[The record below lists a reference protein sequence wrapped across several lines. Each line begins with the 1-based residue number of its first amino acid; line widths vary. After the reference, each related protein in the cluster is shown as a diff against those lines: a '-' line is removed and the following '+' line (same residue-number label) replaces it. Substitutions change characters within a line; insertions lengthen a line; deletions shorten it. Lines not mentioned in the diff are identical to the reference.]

1 MNKVILSVKNL
12 SVYFKTEES
21 EVQAVNNL
29 YFNLHEKEIFAIV
42 GESGSGKSVTAQ
54 TIMGLCGSRDNEIIR
69 GSINFKLNN
78 KQINILEIDEKEK
91 RNIRGQHISMIFQE
105 PMTSLHP
112 LYTIGQQLN
121 ESLVEHKDISKKESN
136 KIIIESLQKVHIPKP
151 DIIIN
156 DYPHN
161 LSGGMRQRVMIA
173 MAILFKPKILIAD
186 EPTTALDVTIQ
197 DQILKLLKLLVDEIG
212 MSIIFITHDMS
223 VVSEMADQILVMKNG
238 DLIETDKVKNIFN
251 KAKHNYTK
259 NLIKAVP
266 VFGDNKDNQEKNI
279 FYKSKKEILLKI
291 NNISKSFI
299 QKRGYFKTEYNVT
312 KAVNDVT
319 LYLYKGSTLSLV
331 GESGCGKTTVARCLM
346 NLIKVDKGSI
356 IFDNNDL
363 SKLKQSELMTK
374 RKDMQM
380 IFQDPYASLNPRMP
394 VNLIVTEPLQIHNSI
409 KDGQNE
415 RITLELLNDVE
426 LDGTYLNRYPHE
438 LSGGQRQRLC
448 IARALALKPKL
459 IVADEPISSLDVT
472 IQAQIIDLILHLQKK
487 YNLSFFFI
495 SHDIAV
501 VEKIS
506 HYVGVMC
513 MGKLVEY
520 GKTKEVLHNPQH
532 EYTKC
537 LINSIPK
544 INCNKK
550 NKDEFNLKNDG
561 YFSSI
566 NLNTSTIYKHLNE
579 DHIYLK

>member
-1 MNKVILSVKNL
+1 
-12 SVYFKTEES
+12 
-21 EVQAVNNL
+21 
-29 YFNLHEKEIFAIV
+29 
-42 GESGSGKSVTAQ
+42 
-54 TIMGLCGSRDNEIIR
+54 
-69 GSINFKLNN
+69 
-78 KQINILEIDEKEK
+78 
-91 RNIRGQHISMIFQE
+91 
-105 PMTSLHP
+105 
-112 LYTIGQQLN
+112 
-121 ESLVEHKDISKKESN
+121 
-136 KIIIESLQKVHIPKP
+136 
-151 DIIIN
+151 
-156 DYPHN
+156 
-161 LSGGMRQRVMIA
+161 
-173 MAILFKPKILIAD
+173 
-186 EPTTALDVTIQ
+186 
-197 DQILKLLKLLVDEIG
+197 
-212 MSIIFITHDMS
+212 
-223 VVSEMADQILVMKNG
+223 
-238 DLIETDKVKNIFN
+238 
-251 KAKHNYTK
+251 
-259 NLIKAVP
+259 
-266 VFGDNKDNQEKNI
+266 
-279 FYKSKKEILLKI
+279 
-291 NNISKSFI
+291 
-299 QKRGYFKTEYNVT
+299 
-312 KAVNDVT
+312 
-319 LYLYKGSTLSLV
+319 
-331 GESGCGKTTVARCLM
+331 
-346 NLIKVDKGSI
+346 
-356 IFDNNDL
+356 
-363 SKLKQSELMTK
+363 MTK

-513 MGKLVEY
+513 MVKLVEY